1 MKHCFLL
8 TLSALTIGA
17 CCIVRGQTSG
27 QAKSGNPGSSDLTFL
42 REAIEGNLAEIQTG
56 QLAQRNGSNQ
66 TVKQFG
72 QRMVTDHTNLL
83 EQAKSIAAAKGIT
96 PPTAP
101 SAKDQA
107 TYRTLAA
114 KTGTAFD
121 KAYITDMINDHAQ
134 DISHFEQEVNSG
146 ADPDIRA
153 LASKALPTLQE
164 HLRLA
169 ENAAR
174 QLGIST
180 TPGGPGLH

>member
-1 MKHCFLL
+1 MKHTRLFALILACG
-8 TLSALTIGA
+8 TLSA
-17 CCIVRGQTSG
+17 QTSA
-27 QAKSGNPGSSDLTFL
+27 QTKSGGTTRNSDLTFL

-56 QLAQRNGSNQ
+56 QLAEKNGASQ
-66 TVKQFG
+66 VVKQFG
-72 QRMVTDHTNLL
+72 QRMVADHTNLL

-107 TYRTLAA
+107 TYRSLSS
-114 KTGTAFD
+114 KTGNAFD
-121 KAYITDMINDHAQ
+121 TAYITDMISDHKE
-134 DISHFEQEVNSG
+134 DISHFEQEANSG
-146 ADPDIRA
+146 SDPDIRA

-169 ENAAR
+169 ESAAR

-180 TPGGPGLH
+180 SGGPGQR

>member
-1 MKHCFLL
+1 MKHTLL
-8 TLSALTIGA
+8 FALILGYGTVSA
-17 CCIVRGQTSG
+17 QTST
-27 QAKSGNPGSSDLTFL
+27 QTKSGNSTRNSDLNFL
-42 REAIEGNLAEIQTG
+42 RQAVEGNLAEIQTG
-56 QLAQRNGSNQ
+56 QLAEKNGSNQ
-66 TVKQFG
+66 VVKQFG

-107 TYRTLAA
+107 TYRSLAS
-114 KTGTAFD
+114 KTGNAFD
-121 KAYITDMINDHAQ
+121 TAYISDMITDHKN
-134 DISHFEQEVNSG
+134 DISHFEQEANSG
-146 ADPDIRA
+146 TDPDIRA

-169 ENAAR
+169 ESAAR

-180 TPGGPGLH
+180 SGGPGLR